1 MALYF
6 SYPSILRYNGHLRFK
21 IFSKKKKNSKNHRKQ
36 GFEGSSLKK
45 VNITVSTLNGLLP
58 RRICRYTT
66 TIMADN
72 RGYWTL
78 SEWTWKLGFMN
89 EVRKSSVPRCVKV
102 HESAFSFL
110 IHPWHKH
117 PWKIASLRTD
127 ELVFGDFLS
136 RRWPSLRNETID
148 DDSSETLLL
157 IVTVRNI
164 LVIGPNSFL
173 RLSQQRDDRSR
184 EWEEFC
190 HWEIFQGMGFLHDD
204 SCELLRIIM
213 GRIFS
218 GILLNLFTILLYE
231 KCIFT
236 YIQWLWTGK

>member
-1 MALYF
+1 
-6 SYPSILRYNGHLRFK
+6 
-21 IFSKKKKNSKNHRKQ
+21 
-36 GFEGSSLKK
+36 
-45 VNITVSTLNGLLP
+45 
-58 RRICRYTT
+58 
-66 TIMADN
+66 
-72 RGYWTL
+72 
-78 SEWTWKLGFMN
+78 MN

-110 IHPWHKH
+110 IHPRHKH

-148 DDSSETLLL
+148 DDSSETLL
-157 IVTVRNI
+157 IVTARNI

-213 GRIFS
+213 GRVFS

-236 YIQWLWTGK
+236 YIQRFLIITERGNKKRFIYFFLLKLKKFFNDKGTRLTRKWSREEKKRMVASGLIYHLAIHREIYLLQESRTDCPVPPIIVL